1 VGFKDFIP
9 LKEMISLKGKVALIT
24 GSASGIG
31 EAIAY
36 RFAEA
41 GADLFLVDINE
52 ENLKRV
58 SEAISSRFGI
68 KVENYVV
75 DLSKKED
82 IDKLWESLKG
92 KEPDILVNNAGIY
105 IFKDF
110 LDIDESFLEKNLAIN
125 LKSAFWMCQY
135 MVKRRANKG
144 GIIVNIGSIEAI
156 LPFASG
162 LVHYDITKSG
172 IISMSRALARE
183 YGKKGFRVNVV
194 VPGGIETPGVKEKK
208 KDAFLK
214 LNINIIKSGMN
225 YLSRLPLGRLG
236 KPDEVARVVLFLSSP
251 LSSYIQG
258 AVIPVDGGFLS
269 A

>member
-1 VGFKDFIP
+1 MGLKDFIP

-82 IDKLWESLKG
+82 IDKLWESLKD
-92 KEPDILVNNAGIY
+92 KEPDILVNN
-105 IFKDF
+105 
-110 LDIDESFLEKNLAIN
+110 
-125 LKSAFWMCQY
+125 
-135 MVKRRANKG
+135 
-144 GIIVNIGSIEAI
+144 
-156 LPFASG
+156 
-162 LVHYDITKSG
+162 
-172 IISMSRALARE
+172 
-183 YGKKGFRVNVV
+183 
-194 VPGGIETPGVKEKK
+194 
-208 KDAFLK
+208 
-214 LNINIIKSGMN
+214 
-225 YLSRLPLGRLG
+225 
-236 KPDEVARVVLFLSSP
+236 
-251 LSSYIQG
+251 
-258 AVIPVDGGFLS
+258 
-269 A
+269 